1 MGIVWDGIAKEV
13 AAAGG
18 SSQGQPR
25 GIYLR
30 NAVGATN
37 RTTDRTRAGHPSLPQ
52 AVEVSDAS
60 TEQ

>member
-1 MGIVWDGIAKEV
+1 MGRVWDGIAKEV

-30 NAVGATN
+30 NAVGAT
-37 RTTDRTRAGHPSLPQ
+37 DRTRAGHPSLPQ